1 MRMALGAS
9 RLNILRLILWEGIRL
24 IALGGLFGL
33 CAALGLSR
41 LLKSLLFS
49 VGPYD
54 PISFIGVVLLLTLVA
69 LVATLVPARS
79 AMKVDPVVA
88 LRHE

>member
-1 MRMALGAS
+1 MALGAS
-9 RLNILRLILWEGIRL
+9 RFNILRLILWEGVRL

-49 VGPYD
+49 ID
-54 PISFIGVVLLLTLVA
+54 PHDPVSFIGVALLLVLVG
-69 LVATLVPARS
+69 LLATLVPARS
-79 AMKVDPVVA
+79 AMNVDPMVA